1 MSRGGNNKARWAY
14 TYMTLLGA
22 MLVFAALTGAH
33 FTSGLSGLHRMGYS
47 GSSYAFYAVGGLFGA
62 ALVAYGYLQLRRLDM
77 VPEGSRL
84 EGRRSTVR
92 VRWSTVVLAIGVV
105 ATAAFAICHVAG
117 LLEPLYKEVMPY
129 LPRQVYVY
137 ENSTRAAR
145 ARYQAYLNEIG
156 MTMGAALFAVPLLAF
171 IALRVRENMADA
183 EAERQRQLD
192 QALAERQRVRDLASD
207 QAELTAEEFL
217 SLADAPEF
225 TGVYILHNETK
236 GMYYVG
242 QSVRVMQRVRQ
253 HLTGH
258 GNGDVYADYKYGDRF
273 TVRTISM
280 ASSGYLSIDDLER
293 DMIEAYNAYDSGY
306 NRQRGNGR

>member
-1 MSRGGNNKARWAY
+1 MKRNSNKNSNYLIVCLMTYGIFAIFAGTIFSVWAVRFAHSNRMQGIDVS
-14 TYMTLLGA
+14 TNSSFHPYMG
-22 MLVFAALTGAH
+22 LVLI
-33 FTSGLSGLHRMGYS
+33 
-47 GSSYAFYAVGGLFGA
+47 LFGIA
-62 ALVAYGYLQLRRLDM
+62 FVFYSFVLDRKRKNELRA
-77 VPEGSRL
+77 EQ
-84 EGRRSTVR
+84 E
-92 VRWSTVVLAIGVV
+92 
-105 ATAAFAICHVAG
+105 
-117 LLEPLYKEVMPY
+117 
-129 LPRQVYVY
+129 
-137 ENSTRAAR
+137 RAEADRER
-145 ARYQAYLNEIG
+145 AR
-156 MTMGAALFAVPLLAF
+156 M
-171 IALRVRENMADA
+171 
-183 EAERQRQLD
+183 
-192 QALAERQRVRDLASD
+192 LASD

-293 DMIEAYNAYDSGY
+293 DMIEAYDAYDSGY

>member
-1 MSRGGNNKARWAY
+1 
-14 TYMTLLGA
+14 
-22 MLVFAALTGAH
+22 MLA
-33 FTSGLSGLHRMGYS
+33 
-47 GSSYAFYAVGGLFGA
+47 
-62 ALVAYGYLQLRRLDM
+62 
-77 VPEGSRL
+77 E
-84 EGRRSTVR
+84 
-92 VRWSTVVLAIGVV
+92 
-105 ATAAFAICHVAG
+105 
-117 LLEPLYKEVMPY
+117 
-129 LPRQVYVY
+129 
-137 ENSTRAAR
+137 
-145 ARYQAYLNEIG
+145 
-156 MTMGAALFAVPLLAF
+156 
-171 IALRVRENMADA
+171 RERA
-183 EAERQRQLD
+183 EAEREQARQL
-192 QALAERQRVRDLASD
+192 ASN

-217 SLADAPEF
+217 SLAGAPEF

-293 DMIEAYNAYDSGY
+293 DMIEAYDAYDSGY